1 MSSPMES
8 IAQGL
13 AHGMCSVSISCS
25 YCHCGWASILEG
37 ALHESNLVP
46 WIFKGKVI
54 FTEPHSWFLVE
65 PNLASDPL
73 PLCLRALLCM
83 QTTFPHPL
91 PSRQRSFTG
100 PASLRSWHV
109 GLSPEISSVMDF
121 PCATPGH
128 LNLPAW
134 IQLRLWPE
142 LFYSN
147 TSLEAHLTQCLVQFQ
162 NVWIF
167 FPTLSPFLS
176 SRYYLFINE
185 CKNRSFKICRAY
197 SVTPW
202 YFQQV
207 NPTQWLHEEGGHI
220 LAPFFR
226 WGNRCLGR
234 LKDDSKVSQ
243 LARDRFSLVF
253 FWRSYVY
260 NKGRI
265 FRISW
270 VLFWDCV
277 QPMEISL
284 EILILW
290 FKLVMYIMWPC
301 DNRIP

>member
-1 MSSPMES
+1 MPEGFVVHADHLPPPSTQSPEKLHRPRF
-8 IAQGL
+8 IEEL
-13 AHGMCSVSISCS
+13 ACWFI
-25 YCHCGWASILEG
+25 
-37 ALHESNLVP
+37 P
-46 WIFKGKVI
+46 WNKFYNG
-54 FTEPHSWFLVE
+54 FS
-65 PNLASDPL
+65 
-73 PLCLRALLCM
+73 LCDSGTSKPPCMDSAATVAWTLL
-83 QTTFPHPL
+83 QQHLIGSL
-91 PSRQRSFTG
+91 PST
-100 PASLRSWHV
+100 V
-109 GLSPEISSVMDF
+109 
-121 PCATPGH
+121 
-128 LNLPAW
+128 
-134 IQLRLWPE
+134 
-142 LFYSN
+142 
-147 TSLEAHLTQCLVQFQ
+147 LVQFQ

-167 FPTLSPFLS
+167 FPTLSPSFLS
-176 SRYYLFINE
+176 SRCYLFINE

-207 NPTQWLHEEGGHI
+207 NPTPWLHEEGGHI

-234 LKDDSKVSQ
+234 LKDYSKVLQ

-265 FRISW
+265 FRISR

-290 FKLVMYIMWPC
+290 LNLPC
-301 DNRIP
+301 ISCGPAITQNSLNDFFLFLQIKS